1 MQQELFTADE
11 VADRLGLHVRTVRNY
26 VRDGRLKAV
35 RIGKQYRIAR
45 ADLEAFTGQPAEP
58 AVRDSVTRHRHVGVS
73 SIVEI
78 DAISPDAA
86 SRVSTLLTGATA
98 HRREGDERLRLETI
112 YDEQRAHLKIVVLAS
127 LTTSAYIFGL
137 ISAVIEEPDA

>member
-26 VRDGRLKAV
+26 VRDGKLKAV

-45 ADLEAFTGQPAEP
+45 EDLEAFTGRPAEP
-58 AVRDSVTRHRHVGVS
+58 SVRDSTPRHRHVGVS
-73 SIVEI
+73 SIVDI
-78 DAISPDAA
+78 DAVSRDTA

-98 HRREGDERLRLETI
+98 HRREGDEQLRIETI
-112 YDEQRAHLKIVVLAS
+112 YDEQRAHLKIVVLGG

-137 ISAVIEEPDA
+137 ISAVIEEPDT